1 MYTVGKSEQVDE
13 QIAALPAT
21 ALAAFQEVVL
31 FLQVAPWNGHPFMR
45 ERPDSPM
52 RTRTFGEGG
61 SGMVTYLIIEYRRLV
76 EIIHLVWHE

>member
-1 MYTVGKSEQVDE
+1 MYTVGHGKQVDE
-13 QIAALPAT
+13 PVAALPAE
-21 ALAAFQEVVL
+21 ALAAFHEVTV

-61 SGMVTYLIIEYRRLV
+61 AGMVTYLIVEYRRLV
-76 EIIHLVWHE
+76 EIIHVVWYA